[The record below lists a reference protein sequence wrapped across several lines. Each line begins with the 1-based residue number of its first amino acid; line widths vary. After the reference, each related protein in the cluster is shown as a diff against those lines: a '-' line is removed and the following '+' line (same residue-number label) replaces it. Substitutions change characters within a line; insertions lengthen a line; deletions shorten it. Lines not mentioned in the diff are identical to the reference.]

1 MSFKYQVKIS
11 IFTYILLFQPQQPL
25 LNYTVEAIGPLSC
38 TKEGI
43 YLVGGALSGTAYIWN
58 VCMQTFNYLIC
69 LIFFY

>member
-1 MSFKYQVKIS
+1 MQKSLF
-11 IFTYILLFQPQQPL
+11 FTHILLFQPQQPL

-58 VCMQTFNYLIC
+58 VCMQTFNVFIC
-69 LIFFY
+69 LIIFAN